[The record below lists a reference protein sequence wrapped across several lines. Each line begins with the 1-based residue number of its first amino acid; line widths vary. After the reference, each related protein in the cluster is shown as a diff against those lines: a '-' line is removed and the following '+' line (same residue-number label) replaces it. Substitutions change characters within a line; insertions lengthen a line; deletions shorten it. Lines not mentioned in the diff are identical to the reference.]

1 MNEKLREK
9 IYDNLY
15 DYLDDNIDEAVDI
28 AVELGFDWAKAYD
41 GASELFDDY
50 FCGDLCDTINAFV
63 AVHLEAT
70 EYETYIIDER
80 GDVCERELEDEVE
93 DHIDDIAEKL
103 VTKFEN
109 GLSDHWESFLS
120 PAIKEILNE
129 KAVSF
134 GDLFDSCH
142 RHFTGVCVRSNVASE
157 TVSFFLQKC
166 RRVAATESVLQY
178 LCKTNFCGVP
188 EEACEKIMEDYE
200 QPNNEC
206 SVASVISAEWLEEYG
221 CDSNV
226 TVRKY
231 ADMFMEKYKEV

>member
-1 MNEKLREK
+1 MNEQLREK
-9 IYDNLY
+9 IFDNLY
-15 DYLDDNIDEAVDI
+15 DYLEDNIDEAVDI

-41 GASELFDDY
+41 GASELLDDY

-70 EYETYIIDER
+70 EYETYIINEF
-80 GDVCERELEDEVE
+80 GDVCEMELDDVVE
-93 DHIDDIAEKL
+93 DHIDEIAEKL
-103 VTKFEN
+103 ITKFEN
-109 GLSDHWESFLS
+109 GLSDHWKSFLS

-134 GDLFDSCH
+134 GDLFDSCR
-142 RHFTGVCVRSNVASE
+142 RHFTGACVRNNHESENV
-157 TVSFFLQKC
+157 VDFLDKC
-166 RRVAATESVLQY
+166 RHVVATQLVILY
-178 LCKTNFCGVP
+178 LEHTKFCGVP
-188 EEACEKIMEDYE
+188 EEAYEKIMEDYE

-206 SVASVISAEWLEEYG
+206 SVASAISAEWLDKYG
-221 CDSNV
+221 FDSSV